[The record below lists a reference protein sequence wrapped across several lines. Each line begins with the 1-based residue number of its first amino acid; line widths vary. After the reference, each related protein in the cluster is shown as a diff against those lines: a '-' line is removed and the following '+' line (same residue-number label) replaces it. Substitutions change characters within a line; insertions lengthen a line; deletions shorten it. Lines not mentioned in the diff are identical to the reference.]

1 MKRQL
6 LIVILTLLTA
16 TMGHAADIVVD
27 GVTYVWSQNEWG
39 YIATGWDE
47 ETPIQSLHIHGT
59 VNGLD
64 VVGIANYAFD
74 YNEDIVYLTVDE
86 GILYIGE
93 NAFSRCTNLKTAI
106 LPEGLVTIKEEAFN
120 FCTALTTVVIPS
132 TVKEIQS
139 HAFSNCTGVTDVY
152 FLMTDVDLLNGN
164 FSWWDGTTIGGGGME
179 FNTSENTVVHVPDGM
194 LQDYEDSGKFD
205 AWLPMQ
211 EDGNTYPLWWIVNY
225 GVLGREYTV
234 ADALTGVYVDVN
246 DCLYAKD
253 DNHWLTPDRAYPG
266 EVDYMKATGL
276 LASRGGEYDQSN
288 WVVLEDVTSPND
300 FVGYVINA
308 ETITGVLLD
317 KQNPAIDVTADPERG
332 GQQNYA
338 YNTYVPASLMS
349 RTQVGSNDRIYAFV
363 RPKPQEVANYEWT
376 IYGGNDDFYMPAPDA
391 ENNINNA
398 QLMGGFTIS
407 DALYD
412 GFMPDL
418 EDGGYYPFSA
428 ITHCVDDDEDH
439 WRSKKAESAYWDPF
453 TDSGIAPYFT
463 VYPLTLPEEPIVT
476 STPTILR
483 DHTNST
489 QRYNLWGQPVSA
501 DHKGIVIHNGKL
513 HLTPPHTQ

>member
-16 TMGHAADIVVD
+16 IMGHAADIVVD
-27 GVTYVWSQNEWG
+27 GVTYQWSQNERG
-39 YIATGWDE
+39 YIAIGWDE
-47 ETPIQSLHIHGT
+47 ETPIQSLHIRGT

-74 YNEDIVYLTVDE
+74 YNKDIVYLTVDE

-132 TVKEIQS
+132 TVNEIQS

-179 FNTSENTVVHVPDGM
+179 FNTNENTVVHVPDGM

-205 AWLPMQ
+205 AWLPLQ
-211 EDGNTYPLWWIVNY
+211 EDDNTHQLWWIVNY
-225 GVLGREYTV
+225 GVVGREYTV
-234 ADALTGVYVDVN
+234 ADALTGVYVDVKG
-246 DCLYAKD
+246 CLYAKD

-288 WVVLEDVTSPND
+288 WVVLENVTSPND

-317 KQNPAIDVTADPERG
+317 KQNPAISVTADPERG

-376 IYGGNDDFYMPAPDA
+376 IYGGDYDFYMPAPD
-391 ENNINNA
+391 EDNNINNA

-407 DALYD
+407 NELYD
-412 GFMPDL
+412 GVMPDL
-418 EDGGYYPFSA
+418 EHGGYYPFSA

-453 TDSGIAPYFT
+453 TDSGITPYFT

>member
-1 MKRQL
+1 M
-6 LIVILTLLTA
+6 LTA
-16 TMGHAADIVVD
+16 IMGHAADIVVD

-47 ETPIQSLHIHGT
+47 ETPIQSLHIRGT

-74 YNEDIVYLTVDE
+74 YNKDIVYLTVDE

-93 NAFSRCTNLKTAI
+93 NAFSRCTNLETAI

-225 GVLGREYTV
+225 GVLGRKYTV
-234 ADALTGVYVDVN
+234 ADALTGVYVDVKG
-246 DCLYAKD
+246 CLYAKD
-253 DNHWLTPDRAYPG
+253 DNHWLMPDRAYPG

-288 WVVLEDVTSPND
+288 WVVLEKVTSPND

-308 ETITGVLLD
+308 ETITGILLD
-317 KQNPAIDVTADPERG
+317 KQNPAIKVTADPERG

-376 IYGGNDDFYMPAPDA
+376 IYGGDDDFYMPAPD
-391 ENNINNA
+391 EDNNINNA

-407 DALYD
+407 DELYED
-412 GFMPDL
+412 APMPEL
-418 EDGGYYPFSA
+418 EEQGYYPFQA
-428 ITHCVDDDEDH
+428 ITRRAADEDQA
-439 WRSKKAESAYWDPF
+439 WSRPKRAESEYWE
-453 TDSGIAPYFT
+453 PYTEGGLSQEFV
-463 VYPLTLPEEPIVT
+463 VYPLQLPDEPVVT
-476 STPTILR
+476 AIRRILADSR
-483 DHTNST
+483 KSG
-489 QRYNLWGQPVSA
+489 QRYNLMGQPV
-501 DHKGIVIHNGKL
+501 DNTYEGIVIHNGKL

>member
-1 MKRQL
+1 
-6 LIVILTLLTA
+6 
-16 TMGHAADIVVD
+16 MGHAADIVVD
-27 GVTYVWSQNEWG
+27 GVTYVWSQNERG

-47 ETPIQSLHIHGT
+47 ETPIQSLHIRGT

-74 YNEDIVYLTVDE
+74 YNEDIVYLTIDE

-132 TVKEIQS
+132 TVNEIQS

-205 AWLPMQ
+205 AWLPLQ
-211 EDGNTYPLWWIVNY
+211 EDDNTHPLWWIVNY
-225 GVLGREYTV
+225 GVVGREYTV
-234 ADALTGVYVDVN
+234 DDALTGVYVDVN
-246 DCLYAKD
+246 GDIYAKD

-308 ETITGVLLD
+308 ETITGILLD
-317 KQNPAIDVTADPERG
+317 KQNPAIAVTADPERG

-376 IYGGNDDFYMPAPDA
+376 IYGGDDDFYMPAPDA

-407 DALYD
+407 NELYD
-412 GFMPDL
+412 GSMPNL

-428 ITHCVDDDEDH
+428 ITHCVDDDEDN

-483 DHTNST
+483 DHPNST
-489 QRYNLWGQPVSA
+489 QRYSLWGQPVSA

-513 HLTPPHTQ
+513 HLTTPHTQ

>member
-1 MKRQL
+1 
-6 LIVILTLLTA
+6 
-16 TMGHAADIVVD
+16 MGHAAGIVVD
-27 GVTYVWSQNEWG
+27 GVTYQWSQNEQG

-47 ETPIQSLHIHGT
+47 ETPIQSLHIRGT

-74 YNEDIVYLTVDE
+74 YNEDVVYLTVDE

-93 NAFSRCTNLKTAI
+93 NAFSRCKNLETAI

-164 FSWWDGTTIGGGGME
+164 FSWWDGTTFGGGGME

-205 AWLPMQ
+205 AWLPLQ
-211 EDGNTYPLWWIVNY
+211 EDDNTHPLWWIVNY
-225 GVLGREYTV
+225 GVVGREYTV
-234 ADALTGVYVDVN
+234 ADALTGVYVDVKG
-246 DCLYAKD
+246 CLYAKD

-308 ETITGVLLD
+308 ETITGILLD
-317 KQNPAIDVTADPERG
+317 KQNPAIAVTADPERG

-376 IYGGNDDFYMPAPDA
+376 IYGGDNDFYMPAPDA

-407 DALYD
+407 NELYD
-412 GFMPDL
+412 GFMHDL
-418 EDGGYYPFSA
+418 ENGGYYPFSA
-428 ITHCVDDDEDH
+428 ITHCVDDDQDH